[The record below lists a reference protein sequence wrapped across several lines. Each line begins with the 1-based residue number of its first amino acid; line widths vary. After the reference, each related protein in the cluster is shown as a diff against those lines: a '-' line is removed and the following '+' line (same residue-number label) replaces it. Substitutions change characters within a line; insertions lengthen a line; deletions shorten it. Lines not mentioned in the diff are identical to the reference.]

1 MRITCPSCMTSFKVR
16 DDKVPDG
23 ESKLRCFNCKEIFL
37 HNKGSEGKP
46 LILVA
51 NESREFCET
60 VTDLL
65 VKKNYEAESVND
77 GVDALMMVQ
86 EKRPAVILLDV
97 ALPRM
102 FGFEVCESI
111 RNTEDIKDTKIL
123 LIAAIYDQTRYK
135 RAPVSLYGAD
145 DYIEKHHIHDLLIK
159 KIENLLSESPVEK
172 VLPEIVHSKDP
183 LVSNLEGEDLSKKLD
198 ESSAGFEGE
207 EHEKAKRLARIIVS
221 DIALYNEH
229 LLNEGVD
236 IDDYHELFKE
246 DLEEGNKYFRER
258 VPKDIWEKRD
268 YIMELFDEL
277 IAKQVKPN

>member
-1 MRITCPSCMTSFKVR
+1 MRISCPSCKTSFDVR

-23 ESKLRCFNCKEIFL
+23 ESKLRCFKCKDVFL
-37 HNKGSEGKP
+37 YNKVSEAKP

-65 VKKNYEAESVND
+65 VKDNYEAEFVND

-86 EKRPAVILLDV
+86 DKRPAVVLLDV

-111 RNTEDIKDTKIL
+111 RNTEEIRDTKIL

-135 RAPVSLYGAD
+135 RAPVTLYGAD

-172 VLPEIVHSKDP
+172 VLPEAGHIKDP
-183 LVSNLEGEDLSKKLD
+183 LASNLEGAALTKKDD
-198 ESSAGFEGE
+198 ESPAGIEEE

-236 IDDYHELFKE
+236 NNYHELFKN

-258 VPKDIWEKRD
+258 VPREIWEKRD
-268 YIMELFDEL
+268 YILEFFNDL
-277 IAKQVKPN
+277 IAKHRKSN

>member
-1 MRITCPSCMTSFKVR
+1 MKITCPSCKMSFNVR
-16 DDKVPDG
+16 DDKIPGD
-23 ESKLRCFNCKEIFL
+23 ESKLRCFNCKEVFL
-37 HNKGSEGKP
+37 HNKGSEEKP

-65 VKKNYEAESVND
+65 VKKNYEAKFVND

-86 EKRPAVILLDV
+86 ESRPAVVLLDV

-111 RNTEDIKDTKIL
+111 RNIEEIRDTKIL

-135 RAPVSLYGAD
+135 RAPVTLYGAD

-172 VLPEIVHSKDP
+172 MLPEAVHSKDP
-183 LVSNLEGEDLSKKLD
+183 LASNLDGEALAKKLD
-198 ESSAGFEGE
+198 ESSAGFEEE

-236 IDDYHELFKE
+236 NNYLELFKE
-246 DLEEGNKYFRER
+246 DLEEGKQYFRER
-258 VPKDIWEKRD
+258 VSREIWEKRD
-268 YIMELFDEL
+268 YIIEFFNDL
-277 IAKQVKPN
+277 IAKHTKSN